1 MRKTSGQRGGFT
13 MWAGLVVLAGL
24 AALMPAPSARAQ
36 GPVKI
41 GFIYAD
47 SGVFAQVGIDM
58 RDGFLLYWSEAGNKA
73 GGRPVELF
81 LETKGSNKPDEALTK
96 ARKLVERDK
105 IQVLGGIVSSPVG
118 YALRSYVIAQK
129 MPLVIMNAG
138 ADGLTQ
144 KQRSEYIFRS
154 SYANCQS
161 AHPLGDWAYKQGY
174 RKAVIMGSDFAA
186 GHESLGPF
194 ARVFTEAGGQIIQEI
209 YPALGAPD
217 FAPNI
222 AQIRQDA
229 DVVSVFFAGADAIR
243 FVKQYAE
250 YGLKGKIPMIGKGS
264 ITDEVILP
272 SQGDAALGIISTL
285 QWSAT
290 LDTPAN
296 RRFIDAYSARYK
308 RLPTQFAEQGYVGA
322 QMIARALDAVKG
334 NVENQEAFLAA
345 LRKVEVDAPRGK
357 VKLDAYNNPIH
368 PVYVLKTERK
378 GGALQNSVIGA
389 YPDVSQFWKWS
400 PEAYLAMPTYPE
412 MKGKW
417 AR

>member
-1 MRKTSGQRGGFT
+1 MRKMWTGG
-13 MWAGLVVLAGL
+13 ALKLLVGLTTLVGL
-24 AALMPAPSARAQ
+24 AVLLAAPAAQAQ

-58 RDGFLLYWSEAGNKA
+58 RDGFLLYWGETGNKA
-73 GGRPVELF
+73 GGRAVELL

-174 RKAVIMGSDFAA
+174 RKAVIIGSDFAA
-186 GHESLGPF
+186 GHESVGPF

-209 YPALGAPD
+209 YPPLGAPD
-217 FAPNI
+217 FAPYL
-222 AQIRQDA
+222 AQVRRDA

-250 YGLKGKIPMIGKGS
+250 YGLKGKIPLIGKGS

-272 SQGDAALGIISTL
+272 SQGDTALGIISTL

-290 LDTPAN
+290 LETPAN
-296 RRFIDAYSARYK
+296 KRFVEAYSAKFK

-322 QMIARALDAVKG
+322 QMVAQALDAIKG

-345 LRKVEVDAPRGK
+345 LKKVEVDAPRGK
-357 VKLDAYNNPIH
+357 VKLDAYNNPVH
-368 PVYVLKTERK
+368 PVYVLKAERK

-389 YPDVSQFWKWS
+389 YPNVSQFWKWT
-400 PEAYLAMPTYPE
+400 PEAYLALPTYPE

-417 AR
+417 AK